1 MSYFLLSIKL
11 SFRAKSMGFDLN
23 YFDYSLF
30 FPGLSAALLVVM
42 GSRFKRSGK
51 IFPAGVVS
59 LVSLVMTG
67 GYLHGILRSTH

>member
-1 MSYFLLSIKL
+1 MLFYFFIFFNLN
-11 SFRAKSMGFDLN
+11 SFHFVRPL
-23 YFDYSLF
+23 
-30 FPGLSAALLVVM
+30 GLSAALLVVM

-67 GYLHGILRSTH
+67 GYFHGILRGMH